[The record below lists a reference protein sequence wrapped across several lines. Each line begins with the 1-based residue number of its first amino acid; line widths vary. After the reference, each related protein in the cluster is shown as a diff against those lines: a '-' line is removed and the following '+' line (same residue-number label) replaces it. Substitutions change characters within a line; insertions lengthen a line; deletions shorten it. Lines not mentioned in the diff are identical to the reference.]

1 MEAPDWVIIVNLKY
15 FFFFL
20 ATRKIIFLQIGIEF
34 LPPDAHKLCFFLVQR
49 VKTVILKMRSGGFF
63 QKLTAI
69 LQHATAEKRAG
80 DGMFFFFFIFKS
92 SYLSFGLKFRYILMA

>member
-1 MEAPDWVIIVNLKY
+1 MHINCVFV
-15 FFFFL
+15 
-20 ATRKIIFLQIGIEF
+20 
-34 LPPDAHKLCFFLVQR
+34 VQK

-80 DGMFFFFFIFKS
+80 DGMSFSF
-92 SYLSFGLKFRYILMA
+92 YLLA